1 MIKPEVLD
9 AMVAAG
15 CTAEQIVAAV
25 KADAQEQHARAAHR
39 READAARKR
48 DKLLTEWKRR
58 P

>member
-25 KADAQEQHARAAHR
+25 KADAASDDVRAA
-39 READAARKR
+39 EKR
-48 DKLLTEWKRR
+48 GRCCT
-58 P
+58 